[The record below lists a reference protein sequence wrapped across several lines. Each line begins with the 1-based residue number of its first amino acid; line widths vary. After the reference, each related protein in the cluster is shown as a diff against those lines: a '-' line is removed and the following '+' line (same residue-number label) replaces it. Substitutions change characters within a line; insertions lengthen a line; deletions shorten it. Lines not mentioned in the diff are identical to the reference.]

1 MSHETLAGDT
11 QHEIEVKRSRFLALA
26 HPVESIEQAL
36 AWIDQIRVI
45 DATHNCWALRVGE
58 TYRSSDDGEPGGSAG
73 RPILAA
79 IDGSGLDG
87 VAVVVVR
94 WYGGTKLGVGGLIRA
109 YGGAAAECL
118 RQAPRR
124 QVLEMQRARINAPFE
139 HSGAVYNFCSQHQL
153 SREAE
158 THTPHGLSLTVSLV
172 KSELSILQDGLR
184 DATRG
189 QANLQPLDEPER

>member
-1 MSHETLAGDT
+1 MSHETLAGDV

-26 HPVESIEQAL
+26 HPVESVDEAL
-36 AWIDQIRVI
+36 AWIDQTRIP

-58 TYRSSDDGEPGGSAG
+58 TYRSNDDGEPGGSAG

-79 IDGSGLDG
+79 IDGSGLDS
-87 VAVVVVR
+87 VAVLVVR

-124 QVLEMQRARINAPFE
+124 QVLEMLRARIDTPFE
-139 HSGAVYNFCSQHQL
+139 YSGAVYNFCSQHQL

-158 THTPHGLSLTVSLV
+158 THTSHGLSLTVSLV
-172 KSELSILQDGLR
+172 KSDLSALQDGLR
-184 DATRG
+184 DVTRG
-189 QANLQPLDEPER
+189 RADLTPLDEPEQ